1 MKKYYRVQ
9 ANIDLDA
16 IYYNIKNVRDRINKD
31 TKIMAILKADGYG
44 HGAVA
49 AAKVID
55 ELVDAYGVAI
65 VEEAIELRKAGIDKP
80 ILILGVTN
88 PEQYNLLVKY
98 DVTQT
103 IFSYESAK
111 LLDEES
117 KKQGKKA
124 SIHIKIDTGMGRI
137 GFKADEQSMVEIMNI
152 SKLENISIDG
162 IFTHFANAD
171 EQNKFRVNQQFDK
184 FMSFVNRLESMGVNI
199 PIKHVSNSAAIIDM
213 PQANLNMVRSGI
225 ATYGLYPSEEVNKNN
240 MDLKPAMTMT
250 SNITYVKELP
260 PGMGI
265 SYNST
270 YITTKNTK
278 VATIPVGYADGYPR
292 SLSSKGRVIINGQS
306 VPIIGRICMDQF
318 MVDVSDVADVKVG
331 DKVTLFGRDGEENIS
346 IEEIAACAGSFN
358 YEFICDIGKRVPRVY
373 YKEGKQVGTFD
384 YYECTDYALCLKL

>member
-16 IYYNIKNVRDRINKD
+16 IYFNIKNVRDRINKD

-65 VEEAIELRKAGIDKP
+65 VEEAIELRKAGFDKP

-88 PEQYNLLVKY
+88 PEQYSLLVEY

-103 IFSYESAK
+103 VFSLETAK

-124 SIHIKIDTGMGRI
+124 SIHLKIDTGMGRI
-137 GFKADEQSMVEIMNI
+137 GFKADEQSMVEIMEI
-152 SKLENISIDG
+152 SKLDNISIDG

-199 PIKHVSNSAAIIDM
+199 PIKHASN
-213 PQANLNMVRSGI
+213 
-225 ATYGLYPSEEVNKNN
+225 
-240 MDLKPAMTMT
+240 
-250 SNITYVKELP
+250 
-260 PGMGI
+260 
-265 SYNST
+265 
-270 YITTKNTK
+270 
-278 VATIPVGYADGYPR
+278 
-292 SLSSKGRVIINGQS
+292 
-306 VPIIGRICMDQF
+306 
-318 MVDVSDVADVKVG
+318 
-331 DKVTLFGRDGEENIS
+331 
-346 IEEIAACAGSFN
+346 
-358 YEFICDIGKRVPRVY
+358 
-373 YKEGKQVGTFD
+373 
-384 YYECTDYALCLKL
+384 